1 MNLFDQRAVNALQ
14 GLVQRENRVLRGTR
28 GKSVTMG
35 ILDETIDSQ
44 SSEPPNRAVAA
55 DA

>member
-28 GKSVTMG
+28 SKSVTKD
-35 ILDETIDSQ
+35 ILDGTIDSQ
-44 SSEPPNRAVAA
+44 SSEPPHRAVTG